1 MGATS
6 KKQPLYGQLVDSLRE
21 KIEGEYEPGDLLPSE
36 RELSEDYGISRT
48 TVRLA
53 LKELETLG
61 FTKRRHGKGTFVAD
75 RSQETT
81 NLTRAYSFSEQ
92 MRSLGR
98 TPRSELLEFCT
109 CEAPKSICDR
119 MGLAAGDRVISMRR
133 LRLADESPM
142 LLEQT
147 YLPARVFSGLTPD
160 EVSSRSLYKIMA
172 QDYHVE
178 VRVAEEE
185 FYASVARREDAKLLG
200 ISEGAPVLQLFRLTY
215 NTHGQVVEL
224 TKGVARADQFRYK
237 VSYYGG
243 VAVAERS

>member
-21 KIEGEYEPGDLLPSE
+21 KIETEYEPGDLLPSE
-36 RELSEDYGISRT
+36 RELSEDYCISRT

-61 FTKRRHGKGTFVAD
+61 FIKRRHGKGTFVAD

-98 TPRSELLEFCT
+98 IPRSELLEFCSG
-109 CEAPKSICDR
+109 EASKTVADR
-119 MGLAAGDRVISMRR
+119 MGLAAGERVISMRR
-133 LRLADESPM
+133 LRLADDVPM
-142 LLEQT
+142 LIEHT
-147 YLPARVFSGLTPD
+147 YLPGKIFSGLTSD
-160 EVSSRSLYKIMA
+160 EVDSRSLYKIMA

-185 FYASVARREDAKLLG
+185 F
-200 ISEGAPVLQLFRLTY
+200 
-215 NTHGQVVEL
+215 
-224 TKGVARADQFRYK
+224 
-237 VSYYGG
+237 
-243 VAVAERS
+243 

>member
-1 MGATS
+1 MGATA

-36 RELSEDYGISRT
+36 RELSEDYDISRT

-61 FTKRRHGKGTFVAD
+61 FIRRRHGKGTFVAD

-98 TPRSELLEFCT
+98 TPRSELLEFGPVD
-109 CEAPKSICDR
+109 APKSVADR

-133 LRLADESPM
+133 LRLADEVPM
-142 LLEQT
+142 LVEHT
-147 YLPARVFSGLTPD
+147 YLPSRVFAGLTSD
-160 EVSSRSLYKIMA
+160 EVLSRSLYKIMA

-185 FYASVARREDAKLLG
+185 FYASVARREDAELLG

-215 NTHGQVVEL
+215 DLHNRVVEL

-243 VAVAERS
+243 GTGVERA

>member
-61 FTKRRHGKGTFVAD
+61 FIRRRHGKGTFVAD

-98 TPRSELLEFCT
+98 TPRSELLEFGT
-109 CEAPKSICDR
+109 IEASKSTADR
-119 MGLAAGDRVISMRR
+119 MGLASGDRVISMRR
-133 LRLADESPM
+133 LRLADEVPM
-142 LLEQT
+142 LVEHT
-147 YLPARVFSGLTPD
+147 YLPSRVFSGLTSD
-160 EVSSRSLYKIMA
+160 EVLSRSLYKIMA

-185 FYASVARREDAKLLG
+185 FFASVARRDDAKLLG
-200 ISEGAPVLQLFRLTY
+200 IAEGAPVLQLFRLTY
-215 NTHGQVVEL
+215 STHNQVVEL

-243 VAVAERS
+243 VAG